1 MKKIISIAIIL
12 IFTLSMLS
20 IVVYASEEDKELED
34 GYYFSDIN
42 GTIADITSTDMF
54 KLSDETSGF
63 YVLEKDTIIDQCFKV
78 VKVRNGEIQETY
90 PKEDETGYKI
100 DEEHVG
106 YSTIFFSAGGNTQWE
121 KFDGHINIETE
132 KFEKLNEPISLYF
145 IAEDDS
151 IDNYIFYSGNIST
164 PLECIDTGGKMLE
177 KKVYEIKNIPYKN
190 CVVYNYYK
198 VTVDGKEFTKY
209 KNYFWDPNY
218 INSNYVLLFN
228 STKPEYKELKFDDEK
243 KEENPTKILKS
254 QKLTTKKGYKS
265 YTLSFD
271 KKYVKFNRIKSTAK
285 KTKIT
290 YKYNVIKTSNKK
302 VIKEG
307 RYTNKIRF
315 RNSGIVKINVE
326 VTAKAKG
333 YKPIKKLFKSIKV
346 VIKPGEL
353 KKSQKDKEGF
363 NSIGYYYKRSFKLKN
378 KCRISGYI
386 VQIYS
391 GGKDTKENKL
401 DEIMY
406 QKSKNSFQVGL
417 KKYSTLTIKICAYYK
432 VGSKKLCG
440 DWMKYTATKK

>member
-20 IVVYASEEDKELED
+20 IVVYASEEDKKLED
-34 GYYFSDIN
+34 GYYFCDIDR
-42 GTIADITSTDMF
+42 TIADIASTDMF

-78 VKVRNGEIQETY
+78 VKVRDGEIQETY

-121 KFDGHINIETE
+121 KYDGHINIETE

-151 IDNYIFYSGNIST
+151 IDNYKFYSGNIST
-164 PLECIDTGGKMLE
+164 PLECIDTGRKMLE

-190 CVVYNYYK
+190 CVVFYYNN
-198 VTVDGKEFTKY
+198 VTVDGTVFQTYEK
-209 KNYFWDPNY
+209 YFWDPNY
-218 INSNYVLLFN
+218 INSEYVLLFN

-265 YTLSFD
+265 YTISFD
-271 KKYVKFNRIKSTAK
+271 KRFVELKKIKATAK

-290 YKYNVIKTSNKK
+290 YKYNVIKTTNKK
-302 VIKEG
+302 VIKKG

-315 RNSGIVKINVE
+315 RNSGIVKINVK

-333 YKPIKKLFKSIKV
+333 YKPITKLFKNIKV
-346 VIKPGEL
+346 VVKPGEL
-353 KKSQKDKEGF
+353 KKSQKDKDGF
-363 NSIGYYYKRSFKLKN
+363 NSSGYYYKRSFKLKN

-386 VQIYS
+386 VQVYS
-391 GGKDTKENKL
+391 GKKDTKGNKL

-406 QKSKNSFQVGL
+406 PKSKNSFQVGL
-417 KKYSTLTIKICAYYK
+417 IKYSTLTIKICAYYK

-440 DWMKYTATKK
+440 APMTYTVTKK